1 MRVFYSGVILAI
13 VALALSAG
21 QLQAE
26 TVLSNVAA
34 FQPTTGTP
42 GWGYYPTANGNDD
55 SRWMTFTHG
64 EGNGNSYWRV
74 DLGGVRTVDYLN
86 IYCRAGYPQ
95 RTNGAI
101 LQGYADDGTT
111 PVGPALTLSGYSTSV
126 DNVAFTNGGSPWAGV
141 RYFQVNESGLAPGDP
156 YLHIGEF
163 RAMALVE
170 KYPGFIS
177 GVTVTDQYTYG
188 HPAADGDNLVNHS
201 GMSDQQGPLGNPN
214 ALHAAVNGDAIWHS
228 DGANNPIATFNLGG
242 TYSLANMVVW
252 NEDQDAGARGIN
264 ECLLEVSTD
273 GTNFTAL
280 TDTNGAGLGNYT
292 LHQITGSGPYAATDN
307 LDLGGLTAGYV
318 RLTGLSSFGSP
329 YYGLD
334 EVRFYA
340 VPEPSMLVLLALGSL
355 VLLGRR
361 K

>member
-1 MRVFYSGVILAI
+1 MA
-13 VALALSAG
+13 VALALAAG
-21 QLQAE
+21 QARAE
-26 TVLSNVAA
+26 TVLANVAA
-34 FQPTTGTP
+34 FQPT
-42 GWGYYPTANGNDD
+42 WGFGADWGFPPPNGNDD
-55 SRWMTFTHG
+55 SRWMTFSHG
-64 EGNGNSYWRV
+64 DGSGNSYWRV
-74 DLGGVRTVDYLN
+74 DLGSDRTVDYVN

-95 RTNGAI
+95 RTNGAT

-111 PVGPALTLSGYSTSV
+111 PVGPAVTLSGYSASV
-126 DNVAFTNGGSPWAGV
+126 DNVSFTNGGGPWAGV
-141 RYFQVNESGLAPGDP
+141 RYFQVNEQGVVDD
-156 YLHIGEF
+156 YLQVGEF

-177 GVTVTDQYTYG
+177 GVTVTDQNTYG

-214 ALHAAVNGDAIWHS
+214 ALHAAVYGDALWHS
-228 DGANNPIATFNLGG
+228 DGVNNPIATFNLGG
-242 TYSLANMVVW
+242 TFSLANMVVW
-252 NEDQDAGARGIN
+252 NEDQDAGTRGIN
-264 ECLLEVSTD
+264 ECLIEVSTD

-292 LHQITGSGPYAATDN
+292 LHQVTGSGPYAATDN
-307 LDLGGLTAGYV
+307 LDLGGVAAGYV

-340 VPEPSMLVLLALGSL
+340 VPEPSTLLLLALGSL